1 MHVNPADVNQDDAT
15 TVGSAPW
22 VERTSGRLTAAER
35 RGLLGPLARTHLR
48 NTVGRLRLAT
58 GMHPGRTA
66 YVPPARLAPPDTAL
80 TRAARD
86 RVEGFLPAP
95 LLNHSHRA
103 YLFGRALGELEE
115 LDVDDELLF
124 AAALL
129 HDTGLVAPPP
139 AADFTLASAQIARQ
153 VAETVGLPVEATD
166 TVLTAI
172 TLHYNPGVA
181 VTVGPVAYLLAA
193 GTAVDV
199 VGFRSW
205 ELPSA
210 TITDA
215 IAQHPRDGF
224 KHVFGDA
231 FRQEARR
238 VPEGRAQFLHRYGA
252 FAAAVK
258 LAPYDD

>member
-1 MHVNPADVNQDDAT
+1 MHVNDDGGS
-15 TVGSAPW
+15 TVGTAAW
-22 VERTSGRLTAAER
+22 VERTAGRLTAGER

-58 GMHPGRTA
+58 GLHPGRTA
-66 YVPPARLAPPDTAL
+66 YVPPARLAPPDTVL

-86 RVEGFLPAP
+86 RVQGWLPAP

-103 YLFGRALGELEE
+103 YLFGRALGELEGLE
-115 LDVDDELLF
+115 VDSELLF

-139 AADFTLASAQIARQ
+139 AADFTLASAQVARQ
-153 VAETVGLPVEATD
+153 VAETIGLSAEATE

-172 TLHYNPGVA
+172 TLHYNPGVTA
-181 VTVGPVAYLLAA
+181 AAGPVAYLLAA

-205 ELPSA
+205 ELPTA
-210 TITDA
+210 TITDT
-215 IAQHPRDGF
+215 IAQHPRSGF
-224 KHVFGDA
+224 KRVFADA

-238 VPEGRAQFLHRYGA
+238 MPEGRAQFLHRYGA

-258 LAPYDD
+258 LAPYAE